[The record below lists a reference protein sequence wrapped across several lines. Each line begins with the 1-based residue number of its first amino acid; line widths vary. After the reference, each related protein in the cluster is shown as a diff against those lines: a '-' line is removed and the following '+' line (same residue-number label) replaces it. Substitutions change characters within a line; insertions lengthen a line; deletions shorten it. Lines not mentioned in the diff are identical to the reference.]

1 MKQFSIWALHNISF
15 WLTLLFCPLTLS
27 LSPLPSVFD
36 HPNTPHFHF
45 TLLSSMN
52 IVEGGPEIKAHK
64 YKHLSFDVGVKNMYW
79 KTVYSTN
86 GVIKIASL
94 PAEEWNQTQ
103 ISYLQQK
110 INSSWVIY
118 FNLKSETLKL
128 LKEETLRM

>member
-1 MKQFSIWALHNISF
+1 
-15 WLTLLFCPLTLS
+15 
-27 LSPLPSVFD
+27 
-36 HPNTPHFHF
+36 
-45 TLLSSMN
+45 MN

-86 GVIKIASL
+86 DVIKIASL

-103 ISYLQQK
+103 ISYLPQK
-110 INSSWVIY
+110 INSSWVKY